1 MARKKKVA
9 PPLEVLAQLKQMY
22 PDAHCAL
29 DHRNAFELLIATVL
43 SAQCTDARVNLTT
56 PALFARYPDAL
67 SMARAPIET
76 IEGLIKPTGFYR
88 NKAKAIAEISQAI
101 VTTHA
106 GEVPRTMVALTAMRG
121 VGRKTA
127 NVVLGNAF
135 GLQEGIVVDTHVGRL
150 ARRLGWT
157 KQEDPV
163 KVEQDLM
170 EWVPRED
177 WALVSHLLISHGR
190 ALCQARKPSCS
201 DCALANQCPSE
212 LKASS

>member
-56 PALFARYPDAL
+56 PALFARYPDAP
-67 SMARAPIET
+67 SMARAPIGT

-101 VTTHA
+101 MTTHG
-106 GEVPRTMVALTAMRG
+106 GEVPCTMAALTAMRG

-201 DCALANQCPSE
+201 DCALANQCPSK